1 MADVIVRVDELD
13 REIEQLRREKASLVI
28 EISDAI
34 ETLEDDYERTVLTEF
49 YIARAPMTEV
59 ADAINYSVR
68 RAYHFRKMGRHP
80 SGGGFRMIKLL
91 KGNCLD
97 LLRQLE
103 PGCAD
108 LVLIDPPY
116 SSGGLFAGDRKQDTR
131 AKYTDADFNGA
142 ARFPSFSGDNM
153 DQHSF
158 IQFMTHVS
166 MELRELTK
174 EGGTIAAFI
183 DWRNLP
189 AMTDAIQMAG
199 WVWRGVIVWDKGISR
214 NIPGRFRNDCEYI
227 VWGTNGRKEVDWK
240 AAKGAKAICQASN
253 INGVNTKQKHHQ
265 TEKPVELLKALIQI
279 CPRGGDRGGLLH
291 GIRQHGRRLRPGGP
305 GLHRHRAGRPILRHG
320 HQAHPGGRG
329 RAAERLLESR
339 RTLQIR
345 TCYTGKVDE

>member
-1 MADVIVRVDELD
+1 
-13 REIEQLRREKASLVI
+13 
-28 EISDAI
+28 
-34 ETLEDDYERTVLTEF
+34 
-49 YIARAPMTEV
+49 MT
-59 ADAINYSVR
+59 N
-68 RAYHFRKMGRHP
+68 
-80 SGGGFRMIKLL
+80 LL

-97 LLRQLE
+97 LLRTLE

-108 LVLIDPPY
+108 FVLIDPPY

-131 AKYTDADFNGA
+131 VKYTDSDFNGA

-166 MELRELTK
+166 MELRDKTK
-174 EGGTIAAFI
+174 EGGAIAAFI

-189 AMTDAIQMAG
+189 AMTDAIQMGG
-199 WVWRGVIVWDKGISR
+199 WVWRGIIVWDKGISR
-214 NIPGRFRNDCEYI
+214 NIPGRFRNDCEFI

-240 AAKGAKAICQASN
+240 AAKGAKAMPGIYH

-279 CPRGGDRGGLLH
+279 CPRGGDRDRLFYGQ
-291 GIRQHGRRLRPGGP
+291 RQHGRRLRPGGP
-305 GLHRHRAGRPILRHG
+305 ELHRHRTGRPILRDG

-329 RAAERLLESR
+329 GASERFLESQ
-339 RTLQIR
+339 RTLQKDP
-345 TCYTGKVDE
+345 CYNGIVDE

>member
-1 MADVIVRVDELD
+1 
-13 REIEQLRREKASLVI
+13 
-28 EISDAI
+28 
-34 ETLEDDYERTVLTEF
+34 
-49 YIARAPMTEV
+49 
-59 ADAINYSVR
+59 
-68 RAYHFRKMGRHP
+68 
-80 SGGGFRMIKLL
+80 MIKLL

-131 AKYTDADFNGA
+131 VKYTDADFNGA

-158 IQFMTHVS
+158 IQFMAHVS

-199 WVWRGVIVWDKGISR
+199 WVWRGIIVWDKGISR

-240 AAKGAKAICQASN
+240 ASKGGPWWTASWDPAARASLASRRAGTSSASN
-253 INGVNTKQKHHQ
+253 WATNTS
-265 TEKPVELLKALIQI
+265 T
-279 CPRGGDRGGLLH
+279 
-291 GIRQHGRRLRPGGP
+291 RPP
-305 GLHRHRAGRPILRHG
+305 SA
-320 HQAHPGGRG
+320 
-329 RAAERLLESR
+329 SR
-339 RTLQIR
+339 RPR
-345 TCYTGKVDE
+345 TSFSTTFRKSANIANQNVLY

>member
-1 MADVIVRVDELD
+1 
-13 REIEQLRREKASLVI
+13 
-28 EISDAI
+28 
-34 ETLEDDYERTVLTEF
+34 
-49 YIARAPMTEV
+49 
-59 ADAINYSVR
+59 
-68 RAYHFRKMGRHP
+68 
-80 SGGGFRMIKLL
+80 MIKLL

-131 AKYTDADFNGA
+131 VKYTDADFNGA

-214 NIPGRFRNDCEYI
+214 NQPGRFRNDCEFV
-227 VWGTNGRKEVDWK
+227 VWCSNGDLPIDWK
-240 AAKGAKAICQASN
+240 AAKGTKALP
-253 INGVNTKQKHHQ
+253 GVYHVPIVAPKQRFHQ
-265 TEKPVELLKALIQI
+265 TEKPVELLESLLAI
-279 CPRGGDRGGLLH
+279 CP
-291 GIRQHGRRLRPGGP
+291 PGGIVLDAFM
-305 GLHRHRAGRPILRHG
+305 GSGSTGVAAVKTGRSFIGVELSDQYFDTATKRI
-320 HQAHPGGRG
+320 QE
-329 RAAERLLESR
+329 AEDELLN
-339 RTLQIR
+339 
-345 TCYTGKVDE
+345 DF

>member
-1 MADVIVRVDELD
+1 
-13 REIEQLRREKASLVI
+13 
-28 EISDAI
+28 
-34 ETLEDDYERTVLTEF
+34 
-49 YIARAPMTEV
+49 
-59 ADAINYSVR
+59 
-68 RAYHFRKMGRHP
+68 
-80 SGGGFRMIKLL
+80 MIKLL

-131 AKYTDADFNGA
+131 VKYTDAGFNGA

-158 IQFMTHVS
+158 IQFMAHVS

-199 WVWRGVIVWDKGISR
+199 WVWRGIIVWDKGISR

-240 AAKGAKAICQASN
+240 AAKGAKAMPGIYH

-279 CPRGGDRGGLLH
+279 CPRGGPWWTASWDPAARASLAS
-291 GIRQHGRRLRPGGP
+291 R
-305 GLHRHRAGRPILRHG
+305 RAGTSS
-320 HQAHPGGRG
+320 ASNW
-329 RAAERLLESR
+329 ATNTSR
-339 RTLQIR
+339 RPPSASRRPRRSFSTTFRKSANIANQNVL
-345 TCYTGKVDE
+345 YW

>member
-1 MADVIVRVDELD
+1 
-13 REIEQLRREKASLVI
+13 
-28 EISDAI
+28 
-34 ETLEDDYERTVLTEF
+34 
-49 YIARAPMTEV
+49 
-59 ADAINYSVR
+59 
-68 RAYHFRKMGRHP
+68 
-80 SGGGFRMIKLL
+80 MIKLL

-131 AKYTDADFNGA
+131 VKYTDADFNGA

-199 WVWRGVIVWDKGISR
+199 WVWRGIIVWDKGISR
-214 NIPGRFRNDCEYI
+214 NIPGRFSNDCDYI
-227 VWGTNGRKEVDWK
+227 VWGTNGR
-240 AAKGAKAICQASN
+240 
-253 INGVNTKQKHHQ
+253 
-265 TEKPVELLKALIQI
+265 
-279 CPRGGDRGGLLH
+279 
-291 GIRQHGRRLRPGGP
+291 
-305 GLHRHRAGRPILRHG
+305 
-320 HQAHPGGRG
+320 
-329 RAAERLLESR
+329 
-339 RTLQIR
+339 
-345 TCYTGKVDE
+345 

>member
-1 MADVIVRVDELD
+1 
-13 REIEQLRREKASLVI
+13 
-28 EISDAI
+28 
-34 ETLEDDYERTVLTEF
+34 
-49 YIARAPMTEV
+49 
-59 ADAINYSVR
+59 
-68 RAYHFRKMGRHP
+68 
-80 SGGGFRMIKLL
+80 MIKLL
-91 KGNCLD
+91 KDNCLD

-131 AKYTDADFNGA
+131 VKYTDADFNGA

-199 WVWRGVIVWDKGISR
+199 WVWRGVIVW
-214 NIPGRFRNDCEYI
+214 
-227 VWGTNGRKEVDWK
+227 GTNGRKEVDWK
-240 AAKGAKAICQASN
+240 AAKGAKAMPGIYH

-279 CPRGGDRGGLLH
+279 CPRGGPWWTASWGLAARASLAS
-291 GIRQHGRRLRPGGP
+291 R
-305 GLHRHRAGRPILRHG
+305 RAGTSSASSWATNTSTRPPS
-320 HQAHPGGRG
+320 A
-329 RAAERLLESR
+329 SR
-339 RTLQIR
+339 RPR
-345 TCYTGKVDE
+345 TSC

>member
-1 MADVIVRVDELD
+1 
-13 REIEQLRREKASLVI
+13 
-28 EISDAI
+28 
-34 ETLEDDYERTVLTEF
+34 
-49 YIARAPMTEV
+49 
-59 ADAINYSVR
+59 
-68 RAYHFRKMGRHP
+68 
-80 SGGGFRMIKLL
+80 MIKLL

-131 AKYTDADFNGA
+131 VKYTDADFNGA

-183 DWRNLP
+183 DWRNLS

-240 AAKGAKAICQASN
+240 AAKGAKAMPGIYH

-279 CPRGGDRGGLLH
+279 CPRGGEPWWTASWDPAARASLAS
-291 GIRQHGRRLRPGGP
+291 R
-305 GLHRHRAGRPILRHG
+305 RAGTSSASSWATNTSTRPPS
-320 HQAHPGGRG
+320 A
-329 RAAERLLESR
+329 SR
-339 RTLQIR
+339 RPR
-345 TCYTGKVDE
+345 TNY

>member
-1 MADVIVRVDELD
+1 
-13 REIEQLRREKASLVI
+13 
-28 EISDAI
+28 
-34 ETLEDDYERTVLTEF
+34 
-49 YIARAPMTEV
+49 
-59 ADAINYSVR
+59 
-68 RAYHFRKMGRHP
+68 
-80 SGGGFRMIKLL
+80 MIKLL

-131 AKYTDADFNGA
+131 VKYTDADFNGA

-153 DQHSF
+153 DQHSS
-158 IQFMTHVS
+158 IQFMAHVS

-199 WVWRGVIVWDKGISR
+199 WVWRGIIVWDKGISR

-240 AAKGAKAICQASN
+240 AAKGAKAMPGIYH
-253 INGVNTKQKHHQ
+253 I
-265 TEKPVELLKALIQI
+265 KALIHI
-279 CPRGGDRGGLLH
+279 CPRGG
-291 GIRQHGRRLRPGGP
+291 GP
-305 GLHRHRAGRPILRHG
+305 WWTASWDPAARASLASRRAGTSSASNWATNTSTRPPS
-320 HQAHPGGRG
+320 A
-329 RAAERLLESR
+329 SR
-339 RTLQIR
+339 RPR
-345 TCYTGKVDE
+345 TSF

>member
-1 MADVIVRVDELD
+1 
-13 REIEQLRREKASLVI
+13 
-28 EISDAI
+28 
-34 ETLEDDYERTVLTEF
+34 
-49 YIARAPMTEV
+49 
-59 ADAINYSVR
+59 
-68 RAYHFRKMGRHP
+68 
-80 SGGGFRMIKLL
+80 MIKLL

-131 AKYTDADFNGA
+131 VKYTDADFNGA

-199 WVWRGVIVWDKGISR
+199 WVWRGVIVW
-214 NIPGRFRNDCEYI
+214 
-227 VWGTNGRKEVDWK
+227 GTNGRKEVDWK
-240 AAKGAKAICQASN
+240 AAKGAKAMPGIYH

-279 CPRGGDRGGLLH
+279 CPRGGPWWTASWDPAARASLAS
-291 GIRQHGRRLRPGGP
+291 R
-305 GLHRHRAGRPILRHG
+305 RAGASSASSWATNTSTRPPS
-320 HQAHPGGRG
+320 A
-329 RAAERLLESR
+329 SR
-339 RTLQIR
+339 RPR
-345 TCYTGKVDE
+345 TSC